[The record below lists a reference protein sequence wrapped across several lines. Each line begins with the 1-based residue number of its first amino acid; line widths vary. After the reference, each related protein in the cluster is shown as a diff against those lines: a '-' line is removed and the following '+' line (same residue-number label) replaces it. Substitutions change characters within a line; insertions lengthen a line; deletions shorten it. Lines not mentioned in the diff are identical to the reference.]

1 MTQNLSGLH
10 SNLDL
15 ERQANMLDMVLFE
28 RMPMGIAILD
38 RQYQYERYNTTW
50 KDFAARYAPPSAV
63 SLAPGVGYFEH
74 QPGTED
80 TVKPLFE
87 RVLAGEQV
95 RQAEVQLE
103 SGGIVSYW
111 DIVLAPLSDEGGI
124 NGFLA
129 VAVDVTERVEARQNL
144 EHRVEERTQE
154 IQTLLQVSKDINSTL
169 ELETLLEMVLD
180 QLKTVVDYTG
190 ASIIT
195 LEKSD
200 LIVRAYRNPIPG
212 KNAQQVRFPLDE
224 ALVNR
229 EVILQQ
235 APLVIEDIQGDTRLA
250 QMFRQTAGNQ
260 RSSIFGYVR
269 SWLGVPLM
277 VKGGILGMLTLDH
290 DQPNYFTKQHADLVL
305 AFANHT
311 AVAIENARLYRE
323 IEHRAEESEAL
334 FAVQQAITSKHEM
347 DEIMQMIA
355 DEARRLTGTDISA
368 VYLLDR
374 DELKISYVSGDVP
387 QNILGHRLSINDS
400 IAGRVVKKREAILVS
415 DTWADSRV
423 DRTQVRARS
432 LLIVPLISDE
442 KTIGTITVA
451 NRTPGTFG
459 PDVESLL
466 TKLATSVVIGLENAH
481 LYHAES
487 ERREVAES
495 LRETLA
501 VLNSKLPLDE
511 ILDHIANQAV
521 QLLGAHSAIVYR
533 IMPESQELVI
543 QSCYGVPDALCAL
556 KSISLYEDSPL
567 REMFNRETYVIR
579 DIQAHLRN
587 LDLGS
592 ISEKSK
598 YHQWLQIL
606 HENYGAYLGIPLI
619 IEGKIYGSL
628 GLYYLERENFSD
640 EQIELG
646 IALANQAVL
655 AIENANL
662 VERAEESAIASERNR
677 LARDLHD
684 AVTQTLFSAT
694 MIADVLPKIWDRNP
708 EEGQHR
714 LEELRQLTSGALSE
728 MRTLLVELRPSALN
742 DTDLGDLIG
751 HQINAFTTRTRIRV
765 TFERNCV
772 QNPPPEIKEMF
783 YRIVQEAFNN
793 IAKHAEAETV
803 SVQLDCQGD
812 RAKIVIQDDGIG
824 FDTESVQKEGLGL
837 GIMHERARSAG
848 ASLEIT
854 SHLHGGTCMQIIW
867 QSLNNQELNYD

>member
-1 MTQNLSGLH
+1 MSKKPVGLH
-10 SNLDL
+10 TDFGSG
-15 ERQANMLDMVLFE
+15 RQINMLEMLFE
-28 RMPMGIAILD
+28 RMPMGIAVLD
-38 RQYQYERYNTTW
+38 KQYHYLRYNTTW
-50 KDFAARYAPPSAV
+50 DDFAARYAPPSAAT
-63 SLAPGVGYFEH
+63 LAPGVGYFEH
-74 QPGTED
+74 QPGTEEA
-80 TVKPLFE
+80 VRPLFE

-95 RQAEVQLE
+95 HQAEVRLE
-103 SGGIVSYW
+103 SEGGVSYW
-111 DIVLAPLSDEGGI
+111 DVVLAPLSDKREI
-124 NGFLA
+124 NGILA
-129 VAVDVTERVEARQNL
+129 VAVDATERVEARQNL
-144 EHRVEERTQE
+144 EHRVDERTHE
-154 IQTLLQVSKDINSTL
+154 IQILLQVSRDINSTL

-190 ASIIT
+190 ASILT

-200 LIVRAYRNPIPG
+200 LIVRAYRGPIP
-212 KNAQQVRFPLDE
+212 KINAQQLRFSLDD
-224 ALVNR
+224 ATVNR
-229 EVILQQ
+229 DVIQQQ
-235 APLVIEDIQGDTRLA
+235 APLIIADTHDNSRLA
-250 QMFRQTAGNQ
+250 EMFRQTAGNQ
-260 RSSIFGYVR
+260 LESTFGYVR

-277 VKGGILGMLTLDH
+277 VKGVTLGMLTLDH
-290 DQPNYFTKQHADLVL
+290 NQPNYFSKQHAELVL

-323 IEHRAEESEAL
+323 IERRAEESEAL
-334 FAVQQAITSKHEM
+334 FAVQQAMTSKLEM

-355 DEARRLTGTDISA
+355 DEARRLTNADISA
-368 VYLLDR
+368 VYLLDG
-374 DELKISYVSGDVP
+374 DELEISYISGDAP
-387 QNILGHRLSINDS
+387 QNILGYRLSVTDS
-400 IAGRVVKKREAILVS
+400 IAGRVVKNREAILVS
-415 DTWADSRV
+415 DTWTDSRV

-442 KTIGTITVA
+442 KTMGTITVA
-451 NRTPGTFG
+451 NRTPGTFD

-466 TKLATSVVIGLENAH
+466 TKLATSVVIGLENAR

-487 ERREVAES
+487 DRREVAES

-533 IMPESQELVI
+533 ILPESQELVI

-556 KSISLYEDSPL
+556 RSIPLYEDSPI
-567 REMFNRETYVIR
+567 REMFDHETYVIR
-579 DIQAHLRN
+579 DIQAHLGN

-592 ISEKSK
+592 ISEQSK
-598 YHQWLQIL
+598 FHEWLQIL
-606 HENYGAYLGIPLI
+606 NENYGAYLGIPLI

-628 GLYYLERENFSD
+628 GLYYLERENFSED
-640 EQIELG
+640 QIELG

-694 MIADVLPKIWDRNP
+694 MIADVLPKIWNRNP
-708 EEGQHR
+708 EEGQRR

-728 MRTLLVELRPSALN
+728 MRTLLVELRPSALD

-765 TFERNCV
+765 TFKRNCV

-824 FDTESVQKEGLGL
+824 FDPEAAQKEGLGL

-854 SHLHGGTCMQIIW
+854 SHLNGGTCMQILW
-867 QSLNNQELNYD
+867 QSLNDQELYYD